1 MAINLVTNKLYV
13 ADFDANRVTVIDGNQ
28 DTVKDI
34 AVGTNPSAVA
44 VNWVTNRIYVANSG
58 NSTVSV
64 INGNNDSVTNVRVG
78 QYPTALAVDVYRNR
92 CTWRTRRATT

>member
-44 VNWVTNRIYVANSG
+44 VNWVTNTGTGVRGEHAGQRPNR
-58 NSTVSV
+58 NQW
-64 INGNNDSVTNVRVG
+64 TN
-78 QYPTALAVDVYRNR
+78 
-92 CTWRTRRATT
+92 

>member
-44 VNWVTNRIYVANSG
+44 VNWVT
-58 NSTVSV
+58 SV

-78 QYPTALAVDVYRNR
+78 QYPTALTVDVYRNR